1 MDFFTA
7 LAYWGMAALVVI
19 NAIIVLR
26 MKIDIGDEA
35 KDKPDPT

>member
-1 MDFFTA
+1 MDFLTA

-26 MKIDIGDEA
+26 MKVDIGDRAE
-35 KDKPDPT
+35 DTSDPT